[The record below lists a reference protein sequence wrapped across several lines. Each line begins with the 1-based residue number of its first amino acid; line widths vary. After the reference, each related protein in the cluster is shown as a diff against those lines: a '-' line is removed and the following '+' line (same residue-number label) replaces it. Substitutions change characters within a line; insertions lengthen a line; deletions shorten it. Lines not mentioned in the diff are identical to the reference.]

1 MKIKLLLIFFLLTIV
16 SLIAQ
21 NDDVYENWSSI
32 EVDYGLTKNI
42 DIYGGGQLRI
52 KSVGDTYNKSFY
64 EIGTKIKIN
73 DYLSSGFG
81 YRGIDQLDDVG
92 NIQGHEK
99 FNRYHAYIRKS
110 LDYKNF
116 NFRFRVQYQ
125 KKIQNKIDNPEYR
138 NFWRLKLDSEYNIK
152 NWKYDPRIGFE
163 IFLRDEI
170 NFNEN
175 YEKYRVYFGTKFNL
189 KKRKSLSIRYIMQKY
204 LTNQNPTLHILRIS
218 YNYEIKKKKEKKTIS

>member
-1 MKIKLLLIFFLLTIV
+1 MKIKLLLIFFLGTLATLV
-16 SLIAQ
+16 AQ

-52 KSVGDTYNKSFY
+52 KSIGDTYNKSFY
-64 EIGTKIKIN
+64 EIGAKIKIN

-204 LTNQNPTLHILRIS
+204 LTNQNLTLHILRLS
-218 YNYEIKKKKEKKTIS
+218 YNYEIKKKKKNTTS